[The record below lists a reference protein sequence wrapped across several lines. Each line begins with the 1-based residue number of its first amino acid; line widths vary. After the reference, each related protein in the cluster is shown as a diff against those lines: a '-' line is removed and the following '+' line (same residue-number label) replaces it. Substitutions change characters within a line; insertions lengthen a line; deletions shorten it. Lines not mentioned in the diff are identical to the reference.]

1 MQGGNT
7 GVVNQLSFKR
17 SDYVSHLRL
26 LNNSR
31 VKPEE
36 LVGGLASHCAAAVR
50 GRRVLAL
57 GDTVEFNHNHH
68 AGRIQPGELGP
79 GGNGLGLAYQMH
91 PILVLD
97 EADRFPLGFA
107 DIKFLTRD
115 PDAPRYDDKKARKQ
129 PIEEKAAFRWIEGGQ
144 NAKEY
149 LAEAE
154 HVTYIFDR
162 EADIYQLMQRIPD
175 DRCDLLVRTSHN
187 RKLVG
192 GGCLFEH
199 IDKLP
204 ACLEYQFDA
213 PATRK
218 RTAHKAKMTL
228 KYGEVTLAKPKAT
241 KNDDK
246 RLVTIRVVEAREVPE
261 TVLPGEEPIHWIL
274 YTTLRLES
282 PLEALQ
288 VVQWYCARWDIE
300 QLFRTM
306 KKKGLDIEAS
316 QLETRHALLNLTV
329 MACEVA
335 LKTMQLMRA
344 RDGKLDVGAHIVFTP
359 LQITLLT
366 ACLAY
371 YEGKTAKQKNPYPKE
386 SLAHATWIVARMGG
400 WKGYGSE
407 APPGPIT
414 FRRGL
419 QKLGNLE
426 QAAQILK
433 GHDVCIE

>member
-7 GVVNQLSFKR
+7 AVVNQLSVKR

-31 VKPEE
+31 VKPET
-36 LVGGLASHCAAAVR
+36 LVAGLTSHCAAAVR
-50 GRRVLAL
+50 GRRVLAI

-68 AGRIQPGELGP
+68 AGRIRPGELGL
-79 GGNGLGLAYQMH
+79 GGSGWGLAYLMH

-129 PIEEKAAFRWIEGGQ
+129 PIEEKGAYRWIEGAQ
-144 NAKEY
+144 NAQQN

-154 HVTYIFDR
+154 HVTFIFDR

-175 DRCDLLVRTSHN
+175 DRCDLLVRTSHD

-192 GGCLFEH
+192 GGYLFGH

-218 RTAHKAKMTL
+218 RTAHTAKMTL
-228 KYGEVTLAKPKAT
+228 RYGEVTLAKPGST

-261 TVLPGEEPIHWIL
+261 TVLLGEEPIHWIL
-274 YTTLRLES
+274 YTTLRLGS

-288 VVQWYCARWDIE
+288 VVEWYCIRWDIE
-300 QLFRTM
+300 QFFRTM

-344 RDGKLDVGAHIVFTP
+344 RDGKLDVAAKIVFTQ
-359 LQITLLT
+359 LQLNLLA